1 VESSTS
7 SPTEENGD
15 KKPAKRRRVSYDDG
29 VEEGPVRPRSAPVLH
44 KPSTNPSAS
53 IIMASHLAEDLDI
66 FNRHLAKHRKPGGET
81 TETSTYQTLNH
92 DVQDPIVYLTV
103 PRFRTGLPP
112 GSGCGRS
119 QLDILEQLMG
129 PFKREVVE
137 LYFKH
142 LHYHFPVLDEDM
154 CALLRS
160 GQLEKAPNNLMC
172 VIYAHGSPLWTRSE
186 TLKMHPKPDA
196 HYVWNKAISATLEDF
211 LSPGM
216 STISTAI
223 LDQIGRPSV
232 SIVGNITL
240 CGKTVSLAQTF
251 GLHRDPAKWNITENE
266 RSLRVRLW
274 WCVLITDTW
283 ASVAYG
289 GPPHITKGYY
299 DVPRPTVSSLIS
311 HKANQLQKQA
321 TTCFVHFC
329 ALTELVGSI
338 IPFIYQIEPD
348 RVQLS
353 QQVSHFKRELN
364 NLEAQLPTC
373 KSPRGSSSPIASIDS
388 SIGLPLPNQPG
399 SSNLWFC
406 FLSTRLLLARVTL
419 RAAVLEG
426 DGALG
431 RDRMHQLRTA
441 SSAVLDFLLSLGE
454 LQFHDFWLPYV
465 THLLVHA
472 ITVSLRCTVET
483 QDPEIRNT
491 SVTRLQRVIAHIQFA
506 RDNYDWDL
514 ATFCLERCA
523 DPVSRIASLN
533 FREPAP
539 PSETEMTSMA
549 PPNGHGTT
557 VEVPP
562 VPTFEESNF
571 LLSDILDPNAFD
583 FSWEAL
589 WDTPSGMSHR
599 LEFLSHLL
607 WEAWW
612 LKT

>member
-1 VESSTS
+1 ME
-7 SPTEENGD
+7 
-15 KKPAKRRRVSYDDG
+15 DG
-29 VEEGPVRPRSAPVLH
+29 PMRPRSAPVLH
-44 KPSTNPSAS
+44 KPTNNPSAS

-66 FNRHLAKHRKPGGET
+66 FNRHLAKHRKPGGEAADN
-81 TETSTYQTLNH
+81 SAYQTLNH
-92 DVQDPIVYLTV
+92 DVQDPITYVTV

-119 QLDILEQLMG
+119 QRDILEQIIG

-137 LYFKH
+137 LYFRH
-142 LHYHFPVLDEDM
+142 VHYHFPVLDEEM

-160 GQLEKAPNNLMC
+160 GQLEKAPNNLLC
-172 VIYAHGSPLWTRSE
+172 VIIAHASPLWPRSE
-186 TLKMHPKPDA
+186 TLKMHPRPDA

-266 RSLRVRLW
+266 RSVRVRLW

-283 ASVAYG
+283 SSVAYG
-289 GPPHITKGYY
+289 GPPHITKGYH
-299 DVPRPTVSSLIS
+299 DVPRPTVGSLIS
-311 HKANQLQKQA
+311 HKANQQQKQA
-321 TTCFVHFC
+321 TTCFVNFC
-329 ALTELVGSI
+329 ALTELVQSI
-338 IPFIYQIEPD
+338 IPLIYQIEPD
-348 RVQLS
+348 RMQLS
-353 QQVSHFKRELN
+353 QQVAHFKRELN
-364 NLEAQLPTC
+364 NLEAQLPTW
-373 KSPRGSSSPIASIDS
+373 
-388 SIGLPLPNQPG
+388 LPLPNQPG

-419 RAAVLEG
+419 RSAVLEG
-426 DGALG
+426 DSTLG
-431 RDRMHQLRTA
+431 RDRMHQLRTS

-454 LQFHDFWLPYV
+454 LQFQDFWLPYV

-483 QDPEIRNT
+483 TDPEVRNT
-491 SVTRLQRVIAHIQFA
+491 SINRLQRVIAHIQFA
-506 RDNYDWDL
+506 RDNYGWDL
-514 ATFCLERCA
+514 AIYSLERCA
-523 DPVSRIASLN
+523 EPVSRIASLN
-533 FREPAP
+533 SREPAP
-539 PSETEMTSMA
+539 PSENEVTSVA
-549 PPNGHGTT
+549 PANGHGTG

-562 VPTFEESNF
+562 VPTFDDTNF

-589 WDTPSGMSHR
+589 WDTPSGMTN
-599 LEFLSHLL
+599 F
-607 WEAWW
+607 AI
-612 LKT
+612 